1 MPTTATPR
9 KAVKSITLTT
19 PTAGAVIGGSI
30 GQGTS
35 LDTDEI
41 VAFGDATYTTV
52 PRQAA
57 KYEDIT
63 IQLLDEGQTPPVVSP
78 TPVTLAGTVVFSD
91 GTNTKTLTLP
101 AESYI
106 ITAVSY
112 GSVDV
117 DGDRKGTIDITLHK
131 VGGDASISTGTVA

>member
-1 MPTTATPR
+1 MSATPR
-9 KAVKSITLTT
+9 KAVKSITLTS
-19 PTAGAVIGGSI
+19 PSHGAIIGGTI

-35 LDTDEI
+35 LEADEI
-41 VAFGDATYTTV
+41 VAFGDVTYTAV

-57 KYEDIT
+57 KYDDLT
-63 IQLLDEGQTPPVVSP
+63 IQLLDEGQTPPTVSP

-91 GTNTKTLTLP
+91 GTNTTTLTLP
-101 AESYI
+101 GEAYI
-106 ITAVSY
+106 VTAVSY

-117 DGDRKGTIDITLHK
+117 DGDRKGTIDITLKK